1 VPGILTIGEMGLA
14 EALGW
19 ETKHLRRC
27 FEAVSNAGLVV
38 ADWSSRIVFLP
49 NACRHNPPASVNNVK
64 GWADC
69 LKELPETDLLPF
81 IISRID
87 DVLGDIDNYNDPKSD
102 YRNVFRHRLGKLFEA
117 PSKHLRSTFEA
128 PSKQPRTQDQDQ
140 DKEIYVEFAAEP
152 DLPVVVS
159 KKKSDVDAVVDA
171 YKKHHPRARPG
182 AKERRLITDRL
193 RDNYDTQTLIAAIE
207 GCHITPHNIG
217 QNERGQKYLGLE
229 LIMRTSSQVQR
240 FAETWGDRSV
250 SKNDTRSAWADFA
263 RVHGVKI
270 TEERANEIAKI
281 VDFDKVKFQEF
292 LHEKVLNG

>member
-1 VPGILTIGEMGLA
+1 M
-14 EALGW
+14 
-19 ETKHLRRC
+19 
-27 FEAVSNAGLVV
+27 
-38 ADWSSRIVFLP
+38 
-49 NACRHNPPASVNNVK
+49 
-64 GWADC
+64 
-69 LKELPETDLLPF
+69 
-81 IISRID
+81 
-87 DVLGDIDNYNDPKSD
+87 
-102 YRNVFRHRLGKLFEA
+102 
-117 PSKHLRSTFEA
+117 
-128 PSKQPRTQDQDQ
+128 
-140 DKEIYVEFAAEP
+140 
-152 DLPVVVS
+152 
-159 KKKSDVDAVVDA
+159 DA